1 MRLQLQGSEQADAHF
16 KKKKKKEQADARNRC
31 CLFQALSFCRYA
43 GFLSTMP
50 TCSL

>member
-1 MRLQLQGSEQADAHF
+1 MRLQLQGSEQADAHLE
-16 KKKKKKEQADARNRC
+16 KKKKEQADARNRC
-31 CLFQALSFCRYA
+31 CLFLALSFCRYA